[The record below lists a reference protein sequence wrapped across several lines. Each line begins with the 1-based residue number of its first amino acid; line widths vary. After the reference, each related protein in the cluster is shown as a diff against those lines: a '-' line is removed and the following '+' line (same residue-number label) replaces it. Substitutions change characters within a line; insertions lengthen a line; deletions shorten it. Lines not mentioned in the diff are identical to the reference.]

1 MLQNLRKLRT
11 ERGISQSRLGQE
23 IGVSQQAINKYEN
36 HNIEPDIYTLKL
48 LADFFDTSIDY
59 LVGRI
64 DVRNGGI
71 TPISGKS
78 NGEFASLSKREFD
91 LIQSFRRINNLQKES
106 IELVMK
112 SYLEKPSWA
121 QEKSR

>member
-11 ERGISQSRLGQE
+11 EMGISQSRLGQE

-59 LVGRI
+59 LVGRT
-64 DVRNGGI
+64 DVRNGGEI
-71 TPISGKS
+71 PVADKPDENI
-78 NGEFASLSKREFD
+78 AYLSKREFA
-91 LIQSFRRINNLQKES
+91 LVHSFRLINSLQKES

-112 SYLEKPSWA
+112 SYLEK
-121 QEKSR
+121 